1 MKFENE
7 KTNFEFKGR
16 TLGEKLLN
24 PNVNQY
30 RLTKKQR
37 IFYTELFNENASNGK
52 VKRENFFPLLGILG
66 TQIAQEFSD
75 RMFLVLSK
83 GKSEITLDQY
93 LHYIDTYFYGDI
105 HERCLYTCKLIDI
118 EQKGYIELKDLSS
131 YINLIINTVKKVDNT
146 LTKTDLM
153 SEKDIEILFYHISK
167 GKSSFSY
174 DDFENIYR
182 EKPELVSW
190 FDYFKNDKGDIL
202 LIIHEN
208 MEIILKEIYS
218 FLCSFM
224 NDIFLLLD
232 NEKEINL
239 ELIFQNVLN
248 YNSRIEKI
256 ISNFISRISKFKIT
270 SVFSKINA
278 QNYLRI
284 KFIYDLQNK
293 IFEYY
298 QKSTVTIDERKNIDE
313 LFQNIKKY
321 LYKKDKK
328 EILLNNEGNNSNINN
343 RWDKLAEKFLKR
355 SRTFRDK
362 TFKFNDI
369 KDLKEKISDLS
380 MMKNDSFFELKK
392 SSIKNISNFNT
403 PIKNNN
409 INNNNFNYS
418 PFYTPPKINNLYIP
432 QKNIIINNNYNNN
445 YNINNNINQNHFNI
459 NTIDSTDINSKNNF
473 VNSDYK
479 VPTHSSFQNL
489 EENQKLKQLL
499 FFSRVVIEKSLE
511 ANIMFNNCYKW
522 ISENYLSKYI
532 NKIKKEE
539 RLKKNKLLSRKNSK
553 VNKPR
558 KIVPLKKKLI
568 GTPEK
573 SFEILFNMIMGIQIA
588 VQAVPNFK
596 INGKQDIKKYL
607 TKMIYSIQ
615 TVYLGKEKEETYLL
629 KEFGGVIFNNIR
641 LLFGITKENFI
652 KSISPQDFIT
662 ELMISSQ
669 TIFEELCSTGK
680 SGSLLYYTRD
690 GEFIVKTISRKEYQ
704 FLKKMI
710 DDYYFYMKD
719 NPTTFLPKLYGCYV
733 LQRKYKKKITNIYF
747 IVMTNVFA
755 TSHNIDIRFDLKGS
769 TIGRRVLTGKVKDK
783 EIFKNGDMALKDL
796 DFEKFDEKINVGKK
810 REIILEQ
817 FKKDIEFLEAINSN
831 DYSILLGIHF
841 IKNTDK
847 LDLLKS
853 TTIKT
858 NEEKKDDKISFSIY
872 SSKTYET
879 ESNNTFINENVKR
892 LNNYKTIYD
901 LDDLGILSK
910 NKKRIYYFGII
921 DILTEYGC
929 QKHFEYFFK
938 RIIYCS
944 DNMSCIPPLYYKIR
958 FFNYLKSIFVDE
970 EIGNKNQ
977 NLINKE
983 NINVRNNYIFD
994 KNGTL
999 NKLKNNQMKDEYQN
1013 NNIEESIQNL

>member
-1 MKFENE
+1 MKFEKD

-83 GKSEITLDQY
+83 GKQEITLDQY

-118 EQKGYIELKDLSS
+118 QQKGYIELKDLSS

-174 DDFENIYR
+174 EDFENIYR

-248 YNSRIEKI
+248 YNSKIEKV

-270 SVFSKINA
+270 SVFSKVNA

-298 QKSTVTIDERKNIDE
+298 QKNTVTIDERKNVNE

-321 LYKKDKK
+321 LYKKDDK
-328 EILLNNEGNNSNINN
+328 EILLNDEGKNNINN

-355 SRTFRDK
+355 SRLFRDK
-362 TFKFNDI
+362 NFKFIDI

-380 MMKNDSFFELKK
+380 KAKNDSIFDLNN
-392 SSIKNISNFNT
+392 SSIQNLSNFNT
-403 PIKNNN
+403 PTKSIN
-409 INNNNFNYS
+409 INNNNINYS
-418 PFYTPPKINNLYIP
+418 PFNTPPPKIKNLYNP
-432 QKNIIINNNYNNN
+432 HKNIIINNNYNINN
-445 YNINNNINQNHFNI
+445 YNINNNYSN
-459 NTIDSTDINSKNNF
+459 DSNDINSKNNF
-473 VNSDYK
+473 VNLDYK
-479 VPTHSSFQNL
+479 PPLHNSFQNL

-499 FFSRVVIEKSLE
+499 FFSRVVIEKALE

-539 RLKKNKLLSRKNSK
+539 KLKKNRLLKRKNSK

-558 KIVPLKKKLI
+558 KIVPLKKKII
-568 GTPEK
+568 GTSEK

-588 VQAVPNFK
+588 VQAIPNFK
-596 INGKQDIKKYL
+596 IIDKQDIKKYL

-615 TVYLGKEKEETYLL
+615 TVYLGNEKEETYLL

-690 GEFIVKTISRKEYQ
+690 GEFIVKTISRKEYR
-704 FLKKMI
+704 FLKNMI
-710 DDYYFYMKD
+710 GDYYFYIRD

-733 LQRKYKKKITNIYF
+733 LQRKSKKKITNIYF

-755 TSHNIDIRFDLKGS
+755 TTHNIDIRFDLKGS
-769 TIGRRVLTGKVKDK
+769 RIGRSVLKGKAIDK
-783 EIFKNGDMALKDL
+783 EIFRNGDMALKDL
-796 DFEKFDEKINVGKK
+796 DFEKFDEKVNIGKK

-817 FKKDIEFLEAINSN
+817 FKKDIDFLEVINSN
-831 DYSILLGIHF
+831 DYSLLLGIHF
-841 IKNTDK
+841 MKNSDK

-858 NEEKKDDKISFSIY
+858 NNEEKKDDKFSQ
-872 SSKTYET
+872 SLFSNTYET
-879 ESNNTFINENVKR
+879 DSNNTFINENVNR
-892 LNNYKTIYD
+892 LNNYKTIFD

-929 QKHFEYFFK
+929 QKHLEYFFK

-944 DNMSCIPPLYYKIR
+944 DNMSCIPPSDYKMR
-958 FFNYLKSIFVDE
+958 FFNYLKTIFVDE
-970 EIGNKNQ
+970 ENEDNNQNLTNKDNINIGNK
-977 NLINKE
+977 
-983 NINVRNNYIFD
+983 YIFD
-994 KNGTL
+994 KFGS
-999 NKLKNNQMKDEYQN
+999 QMKDEYQN